1 MSDARKNIAQL
12 IEFPPQP
19 VLSAEQAQFHDPVP
33 ELSLCGPP
41 LTLRGVFHPLG
52 FSLEILTNDPLVLE
66 AANDSWGH
74 LRPRHISPT
83 VQVRVCVSGSDSI
96 ECPPAPVTR
105 GQRYLLSFAAD
116 ANNHG
121 FCDIKGGL
129 ACLWLTRPAVQ
140 HRLYFRYHL
149 LESAAMALISGAYAP
164 ALHAACVSR
173 HGRGMLLCGRS
184 GAGKSSLAYACARA
198 GWTYTTDDS
207 SYLLLDAAPPRVV
220 GNSHKL
226 RFRPSAT
233 TLFPELQSH
242 GLTPRAEGKP
252 SIEIL
257 TSELPGLITA
267 DEAPIHYLIQLD
279 RHSRG
284 PAELVPITTEAA
296 LHRFEESLYP
306 GPEIRREQI
315 AALRSL
321 APLKAYELRYSFLAE
336 AVGKLELLARD
347 MGKTPA

>member
-1 MSDARKNIAQL
+1 MSDPRKAQL
-12 IEFPPQP
+12 LEFPPQP
-19 VLSAEQAQFHDPVP
+19 VLNAEQAQYHDPEA
-33 ELSLCGPP
+33 ELSLCGPS
-41 LTLRGVFHPLG
+41 LTLRSVFHPLG
-52 FSLEILTNDPLVLE
+52 FSVEILTNDPSVLE

-83 VQVRVCVSGSDSI
+83 VQLRICVNASDSN
-96 ECPPAPVTR
+96 ECPPTPVVR

-116 ANNHG
+116 ANNQG
-121 FCDIKGGL
+121 FCDIKGGF
-129 ACLWLTRPAVQ
+129 ACLWLTRAAVQ

-149 LESAAMALISGAYAP
+149 LESATMALISGAYAP

-207 SYLLLDAAPPRVV
+207 SYLLLDSTPPRVV

-233 TLFPELQSH
+233 ALFPELQGH

-252 SIEIL
+252 SIEIP
-257 TSELPGLITA
+257 TSDLPGLITT
-267 DEAPIHYLIQLD
+267 DEAPIHFLIQLD
-279 RHSRG
+279 RHAQG
-284 PAELVPITTEAA
+284 PAELVPMTTEAV
-296 LHRFEESLYP
+296 LKRFEEALYP

-321 APLKAYELRYSFLAE
+321 SSLKAYKLRYSFLAE

-347 MGKTPA
+347 TGKTPA